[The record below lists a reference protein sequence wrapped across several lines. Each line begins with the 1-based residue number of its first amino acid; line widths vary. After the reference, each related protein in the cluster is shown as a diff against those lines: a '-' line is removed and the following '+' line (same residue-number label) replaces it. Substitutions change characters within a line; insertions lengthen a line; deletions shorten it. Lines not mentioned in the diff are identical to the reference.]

1 MNTAFGIEDD
11 ESLKGFAA
19 RFAAMSAFEP
29 PAVVHEVAGHLS
41 YRLADELEGSPM
53 GEAVRAAM
61 GDGSRFAV
69 FFDSRPNSWRFKFQ
83 RTPEL
88 VQAFEAS
95 SELEAVRAVL
105 LLDSAALF
113 ETCDLVRL
121 KNPYLLAAFVDRTGA
136 FLDWCRAFDGS
147 QCDGVRV
154 LGDVAAVLDWA
165 AQELEP
171 ATWSDEARFGARAAA
186 FTALSCH
193 KVLQGHA
200 AAMLD
205 GARRL

>member
-1 MNTAFGIEDD
+1 MNFGISDD
-11 ESLKGFAA
+11 EPLKAFAA
-19 RFAAMSAFEP
+19 RFAALPAFEP
-29 PAVVHEVAGHLS
+29 PAVVHEVAGRLS
-41 YRLADELEGSPM
+41 YRLAAELDSHI

-136 FLDWCRAFDGS
+136 FLAWCRAFDGS

-171 ATWSDEARFGARAAA
+171 ATWSDKARFGARAAA
-186 FTALSCH
+186 FTALSCQ
-193 KVLQGHA
+193 KVLEGHA
-200 AAMLD
+200 GAMLD

>member
-1 MNTAFGIEDD
+1 MNFGISDD
-11 ESLKGFAA
+11 EPLKAFTA
-19 RFAAMSAFEP
+19 RFAAVPAFEP
-29 PAVVHEVAGHLS
+29 PAVVHEAAGRLS
-41 YRLADELEGSPM
+41 YRLADELEGSAI
-53 GEAVRAAM
+53 GDAVRAAM
-61 GDGSRFAV
+61 GDGSRFGV

-88 VQAFEAS
+88 VKAFETS

-113 ETCDLVRL
+113 EMCDLVRL
-121 KNPYLLAAFVDRTGA
+121 KNPFLLAAFVDRTGT

-186 FTALSCH
+186 FTALSCR
-193 KVLQGHA
+193 KALEGHA
-200 AAMLD
+200 AAMFD
-205 GARRL
+205 AARRL